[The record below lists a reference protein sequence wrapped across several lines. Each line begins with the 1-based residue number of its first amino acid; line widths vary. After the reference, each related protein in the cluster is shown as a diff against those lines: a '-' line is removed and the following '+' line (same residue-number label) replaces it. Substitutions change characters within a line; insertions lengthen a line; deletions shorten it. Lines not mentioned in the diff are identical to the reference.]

1 MDFDWRLSVW
11 CSSTLLI
18 FIVHFFLGR
27 KRLTLDLQLSE
38 LIALALGIGSV
49 VSSCSVLHKA
59 VTSEYVREL
68 MDFDILT
75 LVLGAVSVIWVSARE
90 IYNLF
95 K

>member
-1 MDFDWRLSVW
+1 MDLDWRLSVW
-11 CSSTLLI
+11 GASTLII

-27 KRLTLDLQLSE
+27 KRRTLDLQLSE

-49 VSSCSVLHKA
+49 VSSCSVVHKA
-59 VTSEYVREL
+59 VTSEYVLEL

-75 LVLGAVSVIWVSARE
+75 LVLGAVSVIWVSVRE